1 MNIFTKAKIVKIL
14 NDKVR
19 SGEIRSFNL
28 TDSYLRISKSKRTGI
43 TLNFSDFSDVLIINL
58 LKKKTPSPSIE
69 NIQSFYQREIKKL
82 K

>member
-19 SGEIRSFNL
+19 SSEIRSFNL
-28 TDSYLRISKSKRTGI
+28 TDSYLRISKSKRTGF

>member
-43 TLNFSDFSDVLIINL
+43 TLNFSDLSDVLIINL